1 MFEILKLGWGK
12 TVTGQKMHEM
22 KCFFT
27 RISKILLE
35 HVYVDYSLLFPGS
48 QNVNPAEICKIEVP

>member
-1 MFEILKLGWGK
+1 MISFVFYSFEHGRTLIGKL
-12 TVTGQKMHEM
+12 

-27 RISKILLE
+27 KISKILLE
-35 HVYVDYSLLFPGS
+35 HVYVDYTLLFPGS